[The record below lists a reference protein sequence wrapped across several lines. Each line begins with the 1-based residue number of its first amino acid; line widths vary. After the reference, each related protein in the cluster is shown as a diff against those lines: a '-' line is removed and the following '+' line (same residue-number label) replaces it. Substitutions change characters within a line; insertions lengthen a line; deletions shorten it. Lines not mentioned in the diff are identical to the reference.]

1 MVLFSIEGDTMLI
14 NDIKKANMLAL
25 KEHNQDARASLSV
38 LINKYMLLDVENR
51 AKGKETSDAEV
62 ISLIQKSIKE
72 LEEEREMFASNA
84 RPEKVESLNRQID
97 AIKIYLPKMMSED
110 EIKAIIEK
118 LEDKSIKNVM
128 STFKKDYAG
137 KVDMSIVSKIAKSY
151 N

>member
-1 MVLFSIEGDTMLI
+1 MVLFSIEGDIMLI

-51 AKGKETSDAEV
+51 AKGKETTDAEV

-72 LEEEREMFASNA
+72 LEEEREMFASNS

-97 AIKIYLPKMMSED
+97 AIKIYLPKMMD
-110 EIKAIIEK
+110 EAEIRAIIEK

>member
-1 MVLFSIEGDTMLI
+1 MLI

-51 AKGKETSDAEV
+51 AKGKETTDAEV

-72 LEEEREMFASNA
+72 LEEEREMFASNS

-97 AIKIYLPKMMSED
+97 AIKIYLPKMMD
-110 EIKAIIEK
+110 EAEIRAIIEK
-118 LEDKSIKNVM
+118 LDDKSIKNVM

>member
-1 MVLFSIEGDTMLI
+1 MLI

-51 AKGKETSDAEV
+51 AKGKETTDAEV

-72 LEEEREMFASNA
+72 LEEEREMFASNS

-97 AIKIYLPKMMSED
+97 AIKIYLPKMMD
-110 EIKAIIEK
+110 EAEIRAIIEK